1 MSHYQHLS
9 IEERESIWENRIKGK
24 NIREIAKHLG
34 RSPSTVSR
42 ELKRNQSPQG
52 YRPSAAQEQ
61 YQMRRS
67 RSRRRRLLGPG
78 PLRDTV
84 VRLLTQQQWSPEQ
97 IAERLAVER
106 GERQVSYS
114 TIYRALKDGSM
125 EPKGS
130 RKNRYGRYPMQKYLR
145 RKGWRGTKKKR
156 ETASFV
162 HQTIEERPEAAEKRR
177 QFGHFEGDLV
187 YSSFHK
193 LYVVTL
199 VDRRSRYLL
208 TGICRSKKPAEVADV
223 LASILETLPKKKLRS
238 VTLDRGQEFAFH
250 GNISEKIPNA
260 VFYFAHPYSTW
271 ERGTNEN
278 INGLLRQYIPKNTYK
293 VPLSPELLV
302 QFTDKLNHRPRK
314 CLNWKSPLEVFFHKS
329 LHLT

>member
-97 IAERLAVER
+97 SRRAV
-106 GERQVSYS
+106 
-114 TIYRALKDGSM
+114 A
-125 EPKGS
+125 
-130 RKNRYGRYPMQKYLR
+130 
-145 RKGWRGTKKKR
+145 
-156 ETASFV
+156 
-162 HQTIEERPEAAEKRR
+162 
-177 QFGHFEGDLV
+177 
-187 YSSFHK
+187 
-193 LYVVTL
+193 
-199 VDRRSRYLL
+199 
-208 TGICRSKKPAEVADV
+208 
-223 LASILETLPKKKLRS
+223 
-238 VTLDRGQEFAFH
+238 
-250 GNISEKIPNA
+250 
-260 VFYFAHPYSTW
+260 
-271 ERGTNEN
+271 
-278 INGLLRQYIPKNTYK
+278 
-293 VPLSPELLV
+293 
-302 QFTDKLNHRPRK
+302 
-314 CLNWKSPLEVFFHKS
+314 
-329 LHLT
+329 

>member
-162 HQTIEERPEAAEKRR
+162 HQTIEERPEAAEK
-177 QFGHFEGDLV
+177 
-187 YSSFHK
+187 
-193 LYVVTL
+193 VTL
-199 VDRRSRYLL
+199 F
-208 TGICRSKKPAEVADV
+208 T
-223 LASILETLPKKKLRS
+223 
-238 VTLDRGQEFAFH
+238 
-250 GNISEKIPNA
+250 A
-260 VFYFAHPYSTW
+260 VFISFTW
-271 ERGTNEN
+271 
-278 INGLLRQYIPKNTYK
+278 
-293 VPLSPELLV
+293 
-302 QFTDKLNHRPRK
+302 
-314 CLNWKSPLEVFFHKS
+314 
-329 LHLT
+329 